1 MHRAHAILGLAFAWI
16 FFSASGAFADTITV
30 TDLSQDPLTGVFQ
43 YTVSISNSAVVD
55 SGDGFVIYDFPDY
68 ESSTLDVNDF
78 SAPVETL
85 TGNDINATPGPLVPN
100 ALDAGLVTVLGLTDN
115 PTIDNLSF
123 VYTGP
128 TIPIGNA
135 TTGILTV
142 QSSLDGSGV
151 TVGTSGVASKDS
163 GGPKSQEYYFG
174 YVSVPMSSTNAVT
187 SSAVPFPS
195 TVWGGGLLLVIFGAS
210 RVFSKSRRDRLFA

>member
-1 MHRAHAILGLAFAWI
+1 MYRVLAILGLTFVWVFFFA
-16 FFSASGAFADTITV
+16 AGAFADTITV
-30 TDLSQDPLTGVFQ
+30 TDLSQDPATGVFQ
-43 YTVSISNSAVVD
+43 YTVSISSSAVVD

-123 VYTGP
+123 VYDGP
-128 TIPIGNA
+128 TIPTGNA
-135 TTGILTV
+135 TTGILTI
-142 QSSLDGSGV
+142 QSSLAGSGAM
-151 TVGTSGVASKDS
+151 VGTSGVASKDS